1 MFPVIE
7 VECPYC
13 KATGQIMTPPLG
25 SIIVGPCP
33 RCNEM
38 VLLFD
43 GSVMPLDKDIINKGT
58 PEEKKQHLLETILD
72 LEAGK
77 IDDLIDSGE
86 LGSKQGT
93 QQERRIEKEEQSG
106 QTITPSIDR
115 KRAPAINKEDVKAF
129 HDIYSHLIDK
139 KNFFESV
146 FGGKKQN
153 KGRAKENQQ

>member
-43 GSVMPLDKDIINKGT
+43 GTVMPLDRDIIAEGT
-58 PEEKKQHLLETILD
+58 PEEKKQHLLEAIVD
-72 LEAGK
+72 MAASK
-77 IDDLIDSGE
+77 IDELIDSGE
-86 LGSKQGT
+86 LGASNATDQGT
-93 QQERRIEKEEQSG
+93 TQPTVSHPEHV
-106 QTITPSIDR
+106 TPSIQNED
-115 KRAPAINKEDVKAF
+115 APYISRQDVRDFKNI
-129 HDIYSHLIDK
+129 DLHLIDSKDYFDKVFALK
-139 KNFFESV
+139 KRGES
-146 FGGKKQN
+146 
-153 KGRAKENQQ
+153 

>member
-43 GSVMPLDKDIINKGT
+43 GTVMPLDKDIISAGT
-58 PEEKKQHLLETILD
+58 SEEKKQHLLETIVD
-72 LEAGK
+72 MAAGK
-77 IDDLIDSGE
+77 IDELIDSGE
-86 LGSKQGT
+86 LGNRSADT
-93 QQERRIEKEEQSG
+93 QSSVRPAESQRAHVL
-106 QTITPSIDR
+106 PSIQD
-115 KRAPAINKEDVKAF
+115 KDAPYISRQDVRDFKNI
-129 HDIYSHLIDK
+129 DLHLIDSKDYFDKVFASK
-139 KNFFESV
+139 KRGE
-146 FGGKKQN
+146 
-153 KGRAKENQQ
+153 R